1 VVVKSSVSVVAEQ
14 LGDAI
19 MSLIAIELE
28 LASLPIAS
36 DDFVTKILVR
46 NVMHANAIIKSAVMI
61 MKSFG
66 FDHSRLSQVL

>member
-1 VVVKSSVSVVAEQ
+1 MAVKSSASVVAEQ

-19 MSLIAIELE
+19 MSLIAKLE